1 MCLLMTITRKINTC
15 YKKRTFTINFKIFKM
30 SKITEAEL
38 KGLKEQEQKKSAILH
53 DLGILQTQTYSLNHM
68 YVELMVEQ
76 NNLKKELEETYGK
89 VNIDLKD
96 GSFKIIKDDDKKD
109 K

>member
-1 MCLLMTITRKINTC
+1 
-15 YKKRTFTINFKIFKM
+15 M

-38 KGLKEQEQKKSAILH
+38 KGLQEQEQKKGAILH
-53 DLGILQTQTYSLNHM
+53 DLGLLQTQIHSLNHF
-68 YVELMVEQ
+68 YVNLMKEQ
-76 NNLKKELEETYGK
+76 DETKKELEEQYGK

-96 GSFKIIKDDDKKD
+96 GSYELIPEENEKD